1 MVPHGR
7 ENKNMVLLKA
17 ERAQA
22 ALTSANEALE
32 HGEVV
37 SAKLNQSLS
46 LLRSR
51 RDELAQKIETDL
63 ARAALSHLD
72 ASPAAIPAPPAPP
85 VLVWKFL

>member
-1 MVPHGR
+1 
-7 ENKNMVLLKA
+7 MVLLRGEK
-17 ERAQA
+17 AQA

-32 HGEVV
+32 HGEVIAV
-37 SAKLNQSLS
+37 RLNESLS

-63 ARAALSHLD
+63 ARAALSHPGAD
-72 ASPAAIPAPPAPP
+72 PQTAVAAPPAPQ